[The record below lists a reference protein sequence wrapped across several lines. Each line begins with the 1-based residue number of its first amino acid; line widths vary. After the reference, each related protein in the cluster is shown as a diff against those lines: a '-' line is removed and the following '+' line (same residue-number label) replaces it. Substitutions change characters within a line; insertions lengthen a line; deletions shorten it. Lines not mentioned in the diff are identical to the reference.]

1 MLFTIQP
8 SGRAALARAI
18 KDQSVMLAWGAGDPA
33 WDAIQWDDPHAVLPP
48 TDNIFQLVSEL
59 GRRKPSIIGFCT
71 PDEQGPIA
79 IPMDEE
85 GAGEDRPVEVTRY
98 RLSDTPT
105 GFLYLRLD
113 YDYEDAARATIREM
127 GVYAFVRPPSKPP
140 GGATVFR
147 AGRPGRSRR
156 AAFVPRSAGSHP
168 VVPHPS
174 ANRWKWCSRS
184 KRCRR

>member
-85 GAGEDRPVEVTRY
+85 GAGEDGVVEVTRY
-98 RLSDTPT
+98 RLSDTPS

-113 YDYEDAARATIREM
+113 YDYEDSARATIREM
-127 GVYAFVRPPSKPP
+127 GVYAFVRPKASCP
-140 GGATVFR
+140 
-147 AGRPGRSRR
+147 AGQQY
-156 AAFVPRSAGSHP
+156 FVPGDLDDPGMLFSYHVLQVPILRSASQRQSLEMVQP
-168 VVPHPS
+168 L
-174 ANRWKWCSRS
+174 
-184 KRCRR
+184 